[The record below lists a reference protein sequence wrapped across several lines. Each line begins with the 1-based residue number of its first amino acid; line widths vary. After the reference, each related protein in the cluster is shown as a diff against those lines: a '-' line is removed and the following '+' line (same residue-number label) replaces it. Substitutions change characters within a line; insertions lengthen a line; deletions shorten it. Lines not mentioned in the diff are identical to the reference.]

1 MTENFYE
8 RNREKMSAIIGIYQN
23 QPVRIIGSC
32 VPDIEQQIRK
42 NEYKTKDN
50 ITYPTNSFD
59 ICAKKRRNHI
69 NLGDFSE
76 SYLYQ
81 SKYRQSELI
90 TDESN
95 KYSMS
100 SNYDRYWFN
109 QRG

>member
-1 MTENFYE
+1 MPIT
-8 RNREKMSAIIGIYQN
+8 IGVYQN
-23 QPVRIIGSC
+23 QPVRIIESYI
-32 VPDIEQQIRK
+32 PIIEQQIRE
-42 NEYKTKDN
+42 NEYKIKNN
-50 ITYPTNSFD
+50 ITFSTDCFD
-59 ICAKKRRNHI
+59 IYAKKGKNHI

-90 TDESN
+90 TAESN